1 MKKVL
6 VPTDYSSCAA
16 NAVRYAIEMAKR
28 SGLSPVF
35 CHIVPTM
42 RNIAEVIRRDVPE
55 YEDMLGEETEKLR
68 KHILQQYSRLGLE
81 AGRLNLVVKFSAS
94 FTTAFMKIMVEAK
107 PRLVV
112 MGTHGITNLRTR
124 IFGTNTEHVVA
135 RSPVA
140 VLSVPC
146 NAKFEPFKSLVYF
159 SDLTSFQEE
168 LKIVKKYAQLFKSR
182 LAVIHF
188 DYGWARTAE
197 EEKLYKLLAAIP
209 SFQNI
214 RVSIDV
220 SLLNHIR
227 KHHRDKNSLVCLFH
241 DKKGAIEKFLT
252 GSNPEEAT
260 ARLNRPVLSFQRD

>member
-1 MKKVL
+1 MKRIL

-35 CHIVPTM
+35 CHIVPTV
-42 RNIAEVIRRDVPE
+42 RNMAEVIRRDVPE
-55 YEDMLGEETEKLR
+55 YEDMLLDETERLR
-68 KHILQQYSRLGLE
+68 RHILQQYGRLGLK
-81 AGRLNLVVKFSAS
+81 AGRLHLVVKFSAS
-94 FTTAFMKIMVEAK
+94 FTTAFMKILVETK
-107 PRLVV
+107 PHLVV

-146 NAKFEPFKSLVYF
+146 SAKFEHFKSLAYF
-159 SDLTSFQEE
+159 SDLSKFKDE
-168 LKIVKKYAQLFKSR
+168 LKTVSKYARLFKSR
-182 LAVIHF
+182 VSIVHF

-197 EEKLYKLLAAIP
+197 EEKLYKTLTASR
-209 SFQNI
+209 SFKNI

-241 DKKGAIEKFLT
+241 DKKGPIEKFLT